1 VAVPGTGV
9 EELPSIVIIGNA
21 PELGFSKL
29 FQTTV
34 ASESDVSAAA
44 GRVPQVVEISTVAVC
59 ESHSSLTVRLR
70 VYCSRA
76 FGDGVQAR
84 VGVPLPADA

>member
-1 VAVPGTGV
+1 M
-9 EELPSIVIIGNA
+9 IVGNA

-29 FQTTV
+29 FQTTF
-34 ASESDVSAAA
+34 ASERDVNAAV

-59 ESHSSLTVRLR
+59 EEHWSLTVRLR

-76 FGDGVQAR
+76 FGDGVQDR
-84 VGVPLPADA
+84 VGDPLAADA